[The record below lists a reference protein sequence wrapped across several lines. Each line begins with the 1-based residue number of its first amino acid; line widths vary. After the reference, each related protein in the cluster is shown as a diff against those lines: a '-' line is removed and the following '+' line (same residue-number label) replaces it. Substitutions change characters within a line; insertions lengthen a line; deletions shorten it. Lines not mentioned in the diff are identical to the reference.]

1 MGYLYIGRSLVG
13 LKEVDDKSEAIYIAF
28 EIDDEAM
35 IWQALK
41 NDEERTKVIAKQ
53 ERERADKA
61 AAAELNAA
69 KAKMQDAV
77 KRMNE
82 AQEEQRQL
90 SQRLDALKD
99 ENAKLT
105 QQVEETRNKVNEARQ
120 LRYEAYRDQ
129 ALLQSLLRETRE
141 RANAERKVKGGKH
154 HHGYLG
160 VSTSPHEE
168 RYHEGTRSHCK
179 SGCWR
184 TVIETPYRASLG
196 VEALDKIV
204 EELTKQQIVR
214 QKILPPL
221 LERIG
226 TRYPP
231 MMPIEGE
238 HENDP
243 APTYANVK
251 DDDVARLI
259 KRSGNVCYKMQFSAD
274 LKRDFWRVTL
284 YTTELPDLHELV
296 ILKNQNDEESEVDHI
311 ARGQFDA
318 SP

>member
-28 EIDDEAM
+28 ELDDEAT

-41 NDEERTKVIAKQ
+41 NDEERTKVIAQQ
-53 ERERADKA
+53 ERERAEKA

-90 SQRLDALKD
+90 SQRLDAMKD

-105 QQVEETRNKVNEARQ
+105 QQVKETRNKVNEARQ

-168 RYHEGTRSHCK
+168 RYHEGTRSHVK

-204 EELTKQQIVR
+204 EDLTKQQIVR

-221 LERIG
+221 LERIR
-226 TRYPP
+226 TRFPP
-231 MMPIEGE
+231 LMPLEDEKQWEG
-238 HENDP
+238 DL
-243 APTYANVK
+243 APIYDNVK
-251 DDDVARLI
+251 KDDVARLI

-296 ILKNQNDEESEVDHI
+296 ILKNQNDEESEVD
-311 ARGQFDA
+311 GND
-318 SP
+318 

>member
-1 MGYLYIGRSLVG
+1 MSYTYIGRSLVG
-13 LKEVDDKSEAIYIAF
+13 LKEVDGKDEAIYIAF
-28 EIDDEAM
+28 DLKHESA
-35 IWQALK
+35 IWEALK
-41 NDEERTKVIAKQ
+41 NDEERSKVIEKQ
-53 ERERADKA
+53 ERERAEKA

-69 KAKMQDAV
+69 KAKMQEAIEEQQQLSRRLDAV
-77 KRMNE
+77 K
-82 AQEEQRQL
+82 A
-90 SQRLDALKD
+90 
-99 ENAKLT
+99 ENAKLE
-105 QQVEETRNKVNEARQ
+105 QQVEQTQQKVNEARQ

-141 RANAERKVKGGKH
+141 RANADRKVKGGKR

-160 VSTSPHEE
+160 VSVMSHEE
-168 RYHEGTRSHCK
+168 RYKEGTSSK
-179 SGCWR
+179 VDSDCWK

-259 KRSGNVCYKMQFSAD
+259 KKSGNVCYKMQFSAD

-296 ILKNQNDEESEVDHI
+296 ILKNQNDEESEVE
-311 ARGQFDA
+311 
-318 SP
+318 

>member
-1 MGYLYIGRSLVG
+1 MSYTYIGRSLVG
-13 LKEVDDKSEAIYIAF
+13 LKEVDGKDEAIYIAF
-28 EIDDEAM
+28 DLKHESA
-35 IWQALK
+35 IWEALK
-41 NDEERTKVIAKQ
+41 NDEERSKVIEKQ
-53 ERERADKA
+53 ERERAEKA

-82 AQEEQRQL
+82 AIEEQRQL
-90 SQRLDALKD
+90 SQRLEAVKD

-105 QQVEETRNKVNEARQ
+105 QQVKETQNKVNEARQ

-160 VSTSPHEE
+160 VSVSPHEE
-168 RYHEGTRSHCK
+168 RYKDGTKSHVK
-179 SGCWR
+179 SGCWK

-231 MMPIEGE
+231 MMPLEDE
-238 HENDP
+238 KQWESDP

-251 DDDVARLI
+251 KDDVARLI

-296 ILKNQNDEESEVDHI
+296 NLKNQNDEESEVD
-311 ARGQFDA
+311 GNE
-318 SP
+318 

>member
-1 MGYLYIGRSLVG
+1 MSYTYIGRSLVG
-13 LKEVDDKSEAIYIAF
+13 LKEVDGKDEAIYIAF
-28 EIDDEAM
+28 DLKHESA
-35 IWQALK
+35 IWEALK
-41 NDEERTKVIAKQ
+41 NDEERSKVIEKQ
-53 ERERADKA
+53 ERERAEKA

-82 AQEEQRQL
+82 AIEEQRQL
-90 SQRLDALKD
+90 SQRLEAVKD

-105 QQVEETRNKVNEARQ
+105 QQVKETQNKVNEARQ

-160 VSTSPHEE
+160 VSVSPHEE
-168 RYHEGTRSHCK
+168 RYKDGTKSHVK
-179 SGCWR
+179 SGCWK

-231 MMPIEGE
+231 MMPLEDE
-238 HENDP
+238 KQWESDP

-251 DDDVARLI
+251 KDDVARLI

-296 ILKNQNDEESEVDHI
+296 ILKNQNDEESEVD
-311 ARGQFDA
+311 GNE
-318 SP
+318 